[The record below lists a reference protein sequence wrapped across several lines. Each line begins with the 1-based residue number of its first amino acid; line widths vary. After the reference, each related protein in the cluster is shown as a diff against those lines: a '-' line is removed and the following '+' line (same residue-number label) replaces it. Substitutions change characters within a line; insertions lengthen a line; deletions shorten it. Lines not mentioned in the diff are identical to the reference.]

1 MKAFKVITDPHAFQL
16 LADETRRKIVYLLRV
31 KEMNV
36 TQLAAELNLTP
47 QGVYHHVKKLLK
59 GGLVEVSREERCGHL
74 IESYYKATAEM
85 FSFSLGKASAQS
97 LRSKQLAKE
106 QLTKILDALKQ
117 AGFDLEYDSDKI
129 SQLVDAQSELED
141 CCQDT
146 SKLEK
151 MIYDMNDLDIFTR
164 KNAVSLAKSLKMSE
178 EEFEKEHE
186 KRKKLRKLLI
196 SLAKK

>member
-1 MKAFKVITDPHAFQL
+1 
-16 LADETRRKIVYLLRV
+16 
-31 KEMNV
+31 
-36 TQLAAELNLTP
+36 
-47 QGVYHHVKKLLK
+47 
-59 GGLVEVSREERCGHL
+59 
-74 IESYYKATAEM
+74 M

-164 KNAVSLAKSLKMSE
+164 KNAVSLAKNLKMSE
-178 EEFEKEHE
+178 EEFQKEHE
-186 KRKKLRKLLI
+186 KRKKFRKLLI